1 MPTLTHT
8 RRLSRRQPWLWL
20 AILSTL
26 LPSLARAEGS
36 PGDAAP
42 PAAPRPA
49 VTPPVV
55 IQHVDAVY
63 PPSALAAREHADV
76 ILTVTVDADGHVS
89 KVDVFESGGAD
100 LDEAAVVAARGWT
113 FVPAMRGAQP
123 VASRIHIPFHFAP
136 PAPPPEVVEP
146 SAAATTEVPVHQA
159 VPSTPVAPARAT
171 PAPIEVLVTGHALA
185 PSRGPSDY
193 KIPMAALT
201 DVPHA
206 GAADLLTL
214 APGVLVTNEGGEG
227 HADSLIVRGFDAG
240 EGEDMELSVGGVPIN
255 DPGNF
260 HGNGYADTHFIIP
273 EVVTSL
279 RVLEGP
285 FDPRQGNFAV
295 AGSADYELGLAQRG
309 LTAKQTFGSYNSRRT
324 LLAWGPEDQNA
335 HTFAAMDYAR
345 SDGYGQNRGYQ
356 KGSALAQ
363 YEGNLGAHGTW
374 RVTGQAYAVVA
385 QAAGVIREDDYEAG
399 RVGFYD
405 SYDRHQ
411 GQDSTRYS
419 LSADLLSNAGSMT
432 LAQQFFVVDRSTR
445 IREDFTGYVSDA
457 GDPEPRGSM
466 ADLSVKEQS
475 IGARGSAHTRGQALG
490 QTQDLELGYF
500 ARADSVNN
508 VQRLVARDTQAP
520 YATDASLSGTLTDL
534 ALYADASLKPLSWLT
549 LRGGLREE
557 LFTYLVEDGC
567 PSLTDCN
574 AQPTPTGNPRTSL
587 ASSALLPRVSVL
599 LGTFSGVTFA
609 GSYGQGVRS
618 LAIDEVGA
626 PGAGLA
632 KISSYEGGVSYA
644 KATSAGALSLSSV
657 FFGTQVTQDQV
668 FDPTV
673 GRTVSTGATTRAG
686 WTGTA
691 RFVGRFL
698 DSSLNASAGRGTV
711 NATHEPIPYVPHV
724 IVRSESAVFGTL
736 PVKLEGHPLRAS
748 LGPQLSYV
756 GERSLPYNQTSA
768 PYFLVSAA
776 LKVHWRSLELA
787 LTGTNLLDTKYRSS
801 EFTFLS
807 DFHTQTPSPRTPS
820 RVFTAG
826 APRLLF
832 VSVGGTLGG

>member
-1 MPTLTHT
+1 MADMPTHTHT
-8 RRLSRRQPWLWL
+8 RRLTRRQPWLWL
-20 AILSTL
+20 AILTTF

-36 PGDAAP
+36 RGEPAP
-42 PAAPRPA
+42 PAALPPA

-55 IQHVDAVY
+55 VQHVDAVY

-76 ILTVTVDADGHVS
+76 VLTVTVDADGHVS

-100 LDEAAVVAARGWT
+100 LDEAAVVAARGWI
-113 FVPAMRGAQP
+113 FVPAMRGPRP

-146 SAAATTEVPVHQA
+146 LATAVSAVPVHQA
-159 VPSTPVAPARAT
+159 VPSTAAAPPAAAT
-171 PAPIEVLVTGHALA
+171 EVVVTGRALA

-193 KIPMAALT
+193 KIPIAALT

-206 GAADLLTL
+206 GAAELLTL

-309 LTAKQTFGSYNSRRT
+309 LTAKQTFGSYNSQRT
-324 LLAWGPEDQNA
+324 LLAWGPEDQST

-345 SDGYGQNRGYQ
+345 SDGYGQNRAYQ

-374 RVTGQAYAVVA
+374 RVTGQAYAVMA

-411 GQDSTRYS
+411 GQDSTRSS

-466 ADLSVKEQS
+466 LDLLVKEQS

-508 VQRLVARDTQAP
+508 VQRLVARDTQTP

-567 PSLTDCN
+567 ASLSDCN
-574 AQPTPTGNPRTSL
+574 AQPTGNPRTSL

-599 LGTFSGVTFA
+599 FGAFDGVTFA

-618 LAIDEVGA
+618 LAIDEVGS
-626 PGAGLA
+626 PGAALA

-644 KATSAGALSLSSV
+644 KATSVGALSVSSV
-657 FFGTQVTQDQV
+657 FFGTQITQDEV

-691 RFVGRFL
+691 RFVGQFL
-698 DSSLNASAGRGTV
+698 DSSLNASAERGTV

-748 LGPQLSYV
+748 LGPSLSYV

-768 PYFLVSAA
+768 PYFLVDAA
-776 LKVHWRSLELA
+776 LKLHWRSLELA
-787 LTGTNLLDTKYRSS
+787 LTGTNLFDTKYRSS

-807 DFHTQTPSPRTPS
+807 DFHTQTPSPQTPS

-826 APRLLF
+826 APRILF
-832 VSVGGTLGG
+832 VSIGGTLGG